1 MKIEIEIIKGFCWG
15 DEVIKIVKSNGESLH
30 IFNEEAISFF
40 TSDEQFFLLY
50 AVRPSDF
57 LQ

>member
-40 TSDEQFFLLY
+40 TSDE
-50 AVRPSDF
+50 
-57 LQ
+57 